1 MPQTMTP
8 ESALAANLGCLGR
21 RNAELREKLA
31 AVEPRSDVVF
41 THTPQKT
48 LSVAIGTTA
57 LCSRHRPLDEAAQ
70 LAGQVDLVEHA
81 VIVVLGFGAGYHVR
95 ALAERL
101 GTSGIIVVL
110 EPDLGLLRAVLER
123 IDHSSW
129 MKSAQL
135 LFVTDAGDRG
145 TLARKL
151 EGTESIIAQGVA
163 FVEHPPSRHRMRD
176 SSRRFTE
183 IFTELVTA
191 SKITFMTTLMRSVD
205 TVRNL
210 LLNLD
215 HYAGGAG
222 LVDLE
227 QAAAGRLG
235 IVVSAGPSLHRALDL
250 LAAPGVRQRA
260 VIIAAQ
266 TTLRPLLAAGVRP
279 HFVTALDFHEISRRF
294 YEDLT
299 PDDVRDVTLVAEAK
313 AHPVIFDLFP
323 GPIRCCANEFLDQ
336 VLGEHARPMG
346 TLPAGA
352 TVAHLAVYLAH
363 YLGCNPIALVGQD
376 LAFTDGL
383 YYAPGTAID
392 EVWAPE
398 LNAFNTIEMMQW
410 QRIARHRTHLSRVT
424 GVDGKPVY
432 TDGQMLT
439 YLHQFERDF
448 AGYREAGIE
457 IIDATGGG
465 LVKQHT
471 TAMSLADVLDRY
483 ATTPL
488 PAMPLPPGPSTPDP
502 RRLVAARDRIARL
515 RADVAVIQETS
526 SKTASLLRRMIRD
539 HADKKKMARHFGSLR
554 RYRSAIDRRMD
565 AFRILNHLNQL
576 GVYKRHR
583 ADRRLLMQTDL
594 DGPRQQ
600 QAQLQRDLDNVTWTG
615 EAAGELVNQLGLTD
629 RVLAGERIT
638 AAQQSGTALLDDLR
652 VTPGEG
658 PARVAAIVAVDPDRN
673 GLGIRRSVAEPF
685 AGRPVIQQT
694 LERLGAAHELD
705 SIILIVPD
713 GFEIDALIDTGRIGR
728 PVHIHRC
735 DGSPYGPEQAAIA
748 AARRWSVSS
757 WRGGIAGMSIYDE
770 VLCPALMSRVMRER
784 GLTAALV
791 AGPDWPLIDPDS
803 STGLGAIV
811 ERHLQFP
818 TQHKL
823 VFSQAPPGLGG
834 CLVSASLMEEL
845 TLRNRLSTIGGLLVY
860 QPQAPQHDPIAR
872 SVNVMVDH
880 RVRRSRLRATFDAPR
895 YRRLLQATFGSN
907 AGTGLSAAA
916 LVAALEEHAA
926 GEPQQLPRDVVVELT
941 TRRTG
946 GAAGDRPDLD
956 VALAERLFGQIA
968 EPGDVVVTFAGA
980 GDPLLHENF
989 DELVRLARDA
999 GVAGV
1004 HVRTEL
1010 LVGHAV
1016 LDRLLA
1022 CEPDVVSVD
1031 LHADCPGTYSRVTGF
1046 DGHEIAV
1053 SGMHH
1058 LVTHRRRLTDHS
1070 PTAALALPWIVPR
1083 MARRPETL
1091 DEIDGFFE
1099 RWQANLGA
1107 VMIDPQPD
1115 DVPAESAL
1123 LPVVVPRTVRLDEDR
1138 HTMTVLSDGSVPVD
1152 GHTPDAD
1159 VVGTI
1164 ADAPVAELWSKVRRG
1179 RNRGTVDP

>member
-1 MPQTMTP
+1 MTP
-8 ESALAANLGCLGR
+8 ESALAANLGCLGK
-21 RNAELREKLA
+21 RNAELREKLD
-31 AVEPRSDVVF
+31 AVEPRRDVVF
-41 THTPQKT
+41 NDTPQRV
-48 LSVAIGTTA
+48 LCVSIGATA
-57 LCSRHRPLDEAAQ
+57 LCSRHRPLDEAAR
-70 LAGQVDLVEHA
+70 LAEQVDLVEHA
-81 VIVVLGFGAGYHVR
+81 VVVILGFGAGYHVR

-101 GTSGIIVVL
+101 GSSGIIVVL

-163 FVEHPPSRHRMRD
+163 FLEHPPSRRRIGEHG
-176 SSRRFTE
+176 RRFTE

-215 HYAGGAG
+215 HYAAGAG

-227 QAAAGRLG
+227 QVAAGHPA
-235 IVVSAGPSLHRALDL
+235 IVVSAGPSLHRSLDL

-299 PDDVRDVTLVAEAK
+299 PESVRDVTLVAEPK
-313 AHPVIFDLFP
+313 AHPVILDAFP

-346 TLPAGA
+346 SLPAGA
-352 TVAHLAVYLAH
+352 TVAHLAVYLANF
-363 YLGCNPIALVGQD
+363 LGCNPIVLVGQD

-398 LNAFNTIEMMQW
+398 LNPFNTIEMMQW
-410 QRIARHRTHLSRVT
+410 QRIARHRKHLSRVA
-424 GVDGKPVY
+424 GADGRPVY

-448 AGYREAGIE
+448 AGYREAGVE
-457 IIDATGGG
+457 VIDATGGG
-465 LVKQHT
+465 LAKQHT
-471 TAMSLADVLDRY
+471 TAMPLAEVLSRY

-488 PAMPLPPGPSTPDP
+488 PAIPLPPPPVP
-502 RRLVAARDRIARL
+502 ARL
-515 RADVAVIQETS
+515 AAVGDRVASIRADVAVIQETAG
-526 SKTASLLRRMIRD
+526 KTASLLRRMIRD
-539 HADKKKMARHFGSLR
+539 HADPRTMRRHFATLQ
-554 RYRSAIDRRMD
+554 RYRTAIDRRMD
-565 AFRILNHLNQL
+565 AFGILNHLNQL

-583 ADRRLLMQTDL
+583 ADRRLLMQPDL
-594 DGPRQQ
+594 DAPRQQ
-600 QAQLQRDLDNVTWTG
+600 RAQLQRDLDNVTWTG
-615 EAAGELVNQLGLTD
+615 DAAGELANQLRLTE
-629 RVLAGERIT
+629 RVLAGVRVT
-638 AAQQSGTALLDDLR
+638 AAEQSGTALLDDLR
-652 VTPGEG
+652 ITPGDVPG
-658 PARVAAIVAVDPDRN
+658 RVAAIVAVDPDRN
-673 GLGIRRSVAEPF
+673 GLGIRRSLAEPF
-685 AGRPVIQQT
+685 AGRPVIQAT
-694 LERLGAAHELD
+694 LERLGAAQELE

-713 GFEIDALIDTGRIGR
+713 GFDVDGLIDTGRIGR
-728 PVHIHRC
+728 PVHVHRC

-757 WRGGIAGMSIYDE
+757 WRGGIAGMSVYDE
-770 VLCPALMSRVMRER
+770 VLCPSLMSRVMRER

-791 AGPDWPLIDPDS
+791 AGPDWPLIDPDAE
-803 STGLGAIV
+803 TGVGAIV
-811 ERHLQFP
+811 TRHLQFP
-818 TQHKL
+818 AKHTL
-823 VFSQAPPGLGG
+823 VFSQAPPGLAG
-834 CLVSASLMEEL
+834 CLVSAGLMEEL
-845 TLRNRLSTIGGLLVY
+845 SLRNRLSTIGGLLVY
-860 QPQAPQHDPIAR
+860 QPQAPQPDPIAQ
-872 SVNVMVDH
+872 SVNVTVDH
-880 RVRRSRLRATFDAPR
+880 RVRRARVRATFDAPR
-895 YRRLLQATFGSN
+895 YRRLLSATFGTTAVTN
-907 AGTGLSAAA
+907 LSAAA
-916 LVAALEEHAA
+916 IVAALDERAGREH
-926 GEPQQLPRDVVVELT
+926 QQFPRDVVVELT

-956 VALAERLFGQIA
+956 LALAEKLFEQIA
-968 EPGDVVVTFAGA
+968 APGDVVVTFAGA
-980 GDPLLHENF
+980 GDPLLHEHF
-989 DELVRLARDA
+989 DEFVRLARDA
-999 GVAGV
+999 GVHGI

-1010 LVGHAV
+1010 LVGHSV

-1031 LHADCPGTYSRVTGF
+1031 LHADCPETYRRLTGF

-1058 LVTHRRRLTDHS
+1058 LVTRRTRLTEHS

-1083 MARRPETL
+1083 MARRPETV
-1091 DEIDGFFE
+1091 DEVDGFFE
-1099 RWQANLGA
+1099 RWQGNLGA
-1107 VMIDPQPD
+1107 VLIDPQPD
-1115 DVPAESAL
+1115 SCPAETAL
-1123 LPVVVPRTVRLDEDR
+1123 IPVVVPRTVRLDEDR
-1138 HTMTVLSDGSVPVD
+1138 YTLTVLSDGSVPVND
-1152 GHTPDAD
+1152 RAVDAET
-1159 VVGTI
+1159 VGTI
-1164 ADAPVAELWSKVRRG
+1164 ADAPLAELWPDVLRR
-1179 RNRGTVDP
+1179 RRHGTGDP